1 MSAEQLSVLTTGI
14 DTTER
19 YGPAAATMWRVL
31 GIARRHAYVMLRSPH
46 RLFDVIVWPVVDVLL
61 FGSIGVFAASRATSG
76 AAQFALY
83 LLVGVIL
90 WHVIY
95 QAQIA
100 VATGFLEETWSRSV
114 LNLIATPMREWEY
127 VLGVALF
134 GLVKLVIAVGA
145 VTLIVW
151 GAFAFDVSVIGFGMI
166 PVAALLLVV
175 GWSIALFV
183 IGLVLRF
190 GAGAEAFAWGI
201 LFVVMPLS
209 GAFYPV
215 EALPSVLHPLAH
227 AATDDIRLRG
237 RPQSRRWGAVSLGS
251 VRHRRRGYRGARR
264 DRSGVRDLDAAHL
277 PPPRLRHPVLVSR
290 AGGEHDARQDP
301 TIMV

>member
-1 MSAEQLSVLTTGI
+1 MTV
-14 DTTER
+14 DTTAR
-19 YGPAAATMWRVL
+19 YAPAAACMWRIL
-31 GIARRHAYVMLRSPH
+31 GVARRHAYVMQRSPH
-46 RLFDVIVWPVVDVLL
+46 RTFDVLVWPVVDVLL
-61 FGSIGVFAASRATSG
+61 FGSIGVFASSRATNG

-90 WHVIY
+90 WHVVY

-114 LNLIATPMREWEY
+114 LNLLVTPMREWEY

-134 GLVKLVIAVGA
+134 GLVKLVVAVGG

-151 GAFAFDVSVIGFGMI
+151 AAFAFQISSIGPGMI

-215 EALPSVLHPLAH
+215 EALPVVVRPIAH
-227 AATDDIRLRG
+227 LLPTTYAFAAG
-237 RPQSRRWGAVSLGS
+237 RAVAAGEPMPWGQFALGAVGATAVAAIGLGY
-251 VRHRRRGYRGARR
+251 VTWMLRVFRRRGYVNRY
-264 DRSGVRDLDAAHL
+264 S
-277 PPPRLRHPVLVSR
+277 
-290 AGGEHDARQDP
+290 
-301 TIMV
+301 